1 VHRARRNASRCD
13 TLAQLPANFVSQEYP
28 ATMSLAITNYFA
40 SAISEQSSRP
50 TMRAANA
57 GIMLL
62 VVVCIC
68 ALVGYV
74 LGSLVGLPIA
84 IGLAGLIIGPIVGI
98 AFVRSRFRDL

>member
-1 VHRARRNASRCD
+1 M
-13 TLAQLPANFVSQEYP
+13 LPA
-28 ATMSLAITNYFA
+28 TTSLTA
-40 SAISEQSSRP
+40 STISEQSSKP

-62 VVVCIC
+62 VVVCLC
-68 ALVGYV
+68 ALIGFG
-74 LGSLVGLPIA
+74 LGSLVGLPVA

>member
-1 VHRARRNASRCD
+1 
-13 TLAQLPANFVSQEYP
+13 
-28 ATMSLAITNYFA
+28 MSLAITNYLA
-40 SAISEQSSRP
+40 SAISEQSSKP

>member
-1 VHRARRNASRCD
+1 MFPS
-13 TLAQLPANFVSQEYP
+13 TTSLPAP
-28 ATMSLAITNYFA
+28 
-40 SAISEQSSRP
+40 AISEQPAKP

-62 VVVCIC
+62 VVVCLC
-68 ALVGYV
+68 ALVGYA

-84 IGLAGLIIGPIVGI
+84 IGLAGLIIGPIVGV

>member
-1 VHRARRNASRCD
+1 
-13 TLAQLPANFVSQEYP
+13 
-28 ATMSLAITNYFA
+28 
-40 SAISEQSSRP
+40 
-50 TMRAANA
+50 MRAANA

-68 ALVGYV
+68 ALVGYL

>member
-1 VHRARRNASRCD
+1 MFPS
-13 TLAQLPANFVSQEYP
+13 TTSLPAP
-28 ATMSLAITNYFA
+28 
-40 SAISEQSSRP
+40 AISEQPSKP

-62 VVVCIC
+62 VVICLC
-68 ALVGYV
+68 ALVGYA

-84 IGLAGLIIGPIVGI
+84 IGLAGLIIGPIVGV

>member
-1 VHRARRNASRCD
+1 MHRARLNASQCD
-13 TLAQLPANFVSQEYP
+13 TLAQLPAIFVSQEYP
-28 ATMSLAITNYFA
+28 AKMSSAISSHPA
-40 SAISEQSSRP
+40 SAISEQSSKP
-50 TMRAANA
+50 TLRAANA

-68 ALVGYV
+68 ALVGYL

>member
-1 VHRARRNASRCD
+1 
-13 TLAQLPANFVSQEYP
+13 
-28 ATMSLAITNYFA
+28 MSLAITNYSA
-40 SAISEQSSRP
+40 SAISEQSSKP

-62 VVVCIC
+62 VVVCLC
-68 ALVGYV
+68 ALVGYG

-84 IGLAGLIIGPIVGI
+84 LGLAGLIIGPIVGI

>member
-1 VHRARRNASRCD
+1 
-13 TLAQLPANFVSQEYP
+13 
-28 ATMSLAITNYFA
+28 MSLTITSHPA
-40 SAISEQSSRP
+40 SAISEQPSKP

-62 VVVCIC
+62 VVVCLC
-68 ALVGYV
+68 ALIGYA

-84 IGLAGLIIGPIVGI
+84 IGLAGLIIGPIAGV

>member
-1 VHRARRNASRCD
+1 M
-13 TLAQLPANFVSQEYP
+13 LPA
-28 ATMSLAITNYFA
+28 TTSLTA
-40 SAISEQSSRP
+40 SIISEQSSKP

-62 VVVCIC
+62 VVVCLC
-68 ALVGYV
+68 ALIGFG
-74 LGSLVGLPIA
+74 LGSLVGLPVA

>member
-1 VHRARRNASRCD
+1 MSLTITSHRAP
-13 TLAQLPANFVSQEYP
+13 T
-28 ATMSLAITNYFA
+28 
-40 SAISEQSSRP
+40 ISEQPSKP

-62 VVVCIC
+62 VVICLC
-68 ALVGYV
+68 ALVGYA

-98 AFVRSRFRDL
+98 AVIRSRFRDL

>member
-1 VHRARRNASRCD
+1 MRYARPTCGESPSRQE
-13 TLAQLPANFVSQEYP
+13 LAKMPLT
-28 ATMSLAITNYFA
+28 ATTYLA
-40 SAISEQSSRP
+40 SAISEQPSKP

-57 GIMLL
+57 GFMLL
-62 VVVCIC
+62 VVICLC
-68 ALVGYV
+68 ALAGYA